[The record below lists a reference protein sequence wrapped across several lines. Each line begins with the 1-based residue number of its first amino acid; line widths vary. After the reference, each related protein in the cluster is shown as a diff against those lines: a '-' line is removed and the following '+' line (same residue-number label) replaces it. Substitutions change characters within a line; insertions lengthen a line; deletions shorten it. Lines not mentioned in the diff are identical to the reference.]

1 MWGTQRDGFENVLMV
16 GFAAVVLLAVFGI
29 ACSVYDSRTGTTS
42 MTTGV
47 VIDKEHEIKTTDG
60 STSHYY
66 YFMVKTQD
74 EQTHRALTDEVT
86 YRRERIGVTVILDF
100 RVGGVSK
107 QIVDI
112 SARSMQNAE
121 LQGERHGL

>member
-16 GFAAVVLLAVFGI
+16 GFAAVVLLVVLGI

-86 YRRERIGVTVILDF
+86 YRRERVGVTVILDF
-100 RVGGVSK
+100 HVGGVSK
-107 QIVDI
+107 QIVGI
-112 SARSMQNAE
+112 NARSMQNAE
-121 LQGERHGL
+121 LQGEPHGL